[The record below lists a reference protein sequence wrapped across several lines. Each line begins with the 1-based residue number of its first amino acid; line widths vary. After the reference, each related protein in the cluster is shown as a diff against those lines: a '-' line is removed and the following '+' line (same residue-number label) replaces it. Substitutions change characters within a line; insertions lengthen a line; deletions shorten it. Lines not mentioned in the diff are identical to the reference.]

1 MSTIERTSCRIALTH
16 VWIFAAWTI
25 LAVPST
31 VAGQQQRQPFPF
43 SDRQQ
48 MFEQFFGGAAPAEDR
63 AKIDK
68 ITIAPRRESQ
78 IGETA
83 SSLYIQELRRRRI
96 KIITRGKDLEY
107 LRKLVALV
115 RPKMENAS
123 RYKKIKV
130 YLVNSDETDARS
142 FPGGTLIFYRG
153 MLNFAKNEAALVGI
167 IGHELSHLDH
177 GHQLYDAK
185 RAKMMQSTFSGGNGF
200 SPDQFFRNGAML
212 MRSFSKPFRPEDES
226 VADSNGA
233 VWAYELG
240 YDPREMAK
248 GFLRMHERDRGA
260 KANRPT
266 FMRTHP
272 FNLDRYQAVIERF
285 KQLQA
290 TAPNDH
296 LYLGAENLV
305 ERIPRSEKEF

>member
-1 MSTIERTSCRIALTH
+1 LTPVWSFAALT
-16 VWIFAAWTI
+16 F
-25 LAVPST
+25 LALQTT
-31 VAGQQQRQPFPF
+31 VTGQQRQPFPF
-43 SDRQQ
+43 SDPQQ

-63 AKIDK
+63 ERIDK
-68 ITIAPRRESQ
+68 IIIAPRREAQ

-83 SSLYIQELRRRRI
+83 SSLYIQELRRRRV
-96 KIITRGKDLEY
+96 KVLTRGKDVEY

-123 RYKKIKV
+123 RYKKIQV
-130 YLVNSDETDARS
+130 YLVDSKEPDARS

-153 MLNFAKNEAALVGI
+153 MLDVARNEAALVGI

-185 RAKMMQSTFSGGNGF
+185 RAKLMQSTFSGGDGF
-200 SPDQFFRNGAML
+200 SPEQFFRNGAML

-226 VADSNGA
+226 VADNNGA

-248 GFLRMHERDRGA
+248 VFLRMNERNRGG
-260 KANRPT
+260 KANLPT

-272 FNLDRYQAVIERF
+272 FNLDRYRAVLERF

-290 TAPNDH
+290 AKPNDD
-296 LYLGAENLV
+296 LYLGTENLV
-305 ERIPRSEKEF
+305 NRIPRSEKKF